1 MSNAGR
7 VLALLL
13 VGGAPSL
20 LARQPA
26 PVPDQ
31 SNTLSPAEQLNGW
44 RLLFD
49 GHSTAGWH
57 NFRKTGPPA
66 GWAVVDGALTRTG
79 EGGDIVTDSSYANFE
94 LQLDWKIS
102 PNGNSGILYRVS
114 DDQDW
119 TYYSGP
125 EMQVL
130 DDAGHPDGKSP
141 LTSAGADYGIYP
153 APRGVVK
160 PAGEWNHVRLV
171 VDGARVEHWLNGV
184 KVVAYTLWSPE
195 WQALVAASKF
205 KEWPGYGLHTAG
217 RIALQDHGNWVAYR
231 NIKLRIL
238 P

>member
-13 VGGAPSL
+13 VGAAPSL
-20 LARQPA
+20 LAQQPA
-26 PVPDQ
+26 PVPEHP
-31 SNTLSPAEQLNGW
+31 NALSPAEQLNGW

-49 GHSTAGWH
+49 GQTTAGWH
-57 NFRKTGPPA
+57 NFRKTGPA
-66 GWAVVDGALTRTG
+66 VGWAAVDGALTRTG
-79 EGGDIVTDSSYANFE
+79 EGGDIVSDTTYANFE

-130 DDAGHPDGKSP
+130 DDAGHPDGQSP

-184 KVVAYTLWSPE
+184 KVVAYTLGSPE

-205 KEWPGYGLHTAG
+205 KEWPGYGLKTAG